1 MLLFYYFKEV
11 IHSPV
16 HQSNG
21 ESEAANGQW
30 LGGRTS
36 CCISKLPSACW
47 HRLPARTGWDS
58 GMSLL

>member
-30 LGGRTS
+30 FGEEPHAAS
-36 CCISKLPSACW
+36 PSS
-47 HRLPARTGWDS
+47 RLPARTGWDS

>member
-16 HQSNG
+16 HQSKR

-30 LGGRTS
+30 FWEEPHAAP
-36 CCISKLPSACW
+36 PSPC
-47 HRLPARTGWDS
+47 LPAHMKAGTVAVDG
-58 GMSLL
+58 

>member
-21 ESEAANGQW
+21 ESEAANDQW
-30 LGGRTS
+30 LGEEPHAAS
-36 CCISKLPSACW
+36 PSS
-47 HRLPARTGWDS
+47 RLPARTGC
-58 GMSLL
+58 LLAQAGTAA